1 MRGFL
6 LGGPLN
12 PVDEGRRYVAQ
23 GHAFIGC
30 LEAELVQHFLADGA
44 AGLVGELAVIAAL
57 FQPREAAAHDGAVV
71 VAGHVDQRQAADYRI
86 QIPYIVRQGIDLE
99 S

>member
-12 PVDEGRRYVAQ
+12 PVDEGWRYVAQ
-23 GHAFIGC
+23 GHAFVSC
-30 LEAELVQHFLADGA
+30 LQAERVQHVLADGA
-44 AGLVGELAVIAAL
+44 AGLVGELAVVAAG

-71 VAGHVDQRQAADYRI
+71 VSGHVDQRQPADHRI
-86 QIPYIVRQGIDLE
+86 QIPHVVGQGIDLE
-99 S
+99 G